1 MTRIILIVFLIATI
15 SCSNRDSE
23 SEVIKPKWAT
33 GDYRFFNERGSIFV
47 RADSDTIV
55 NTKYEKKLK
64 VTVVE
69 KVGQDYIV
77 EIALQPLND
86 LSMTTTVDSLRDLS
100 SRMNNAFDIIKDLTK
115 FNIPYKVRVSENGE
129 VIDIVDFDNYLVK
142 YMDTFFSIRDSIKIS
157 DEEKA
162 DLKIITQN
170 KGTITDQLQTAIAKE
185 ASELLA
191 IYNIKNP
198 VNGDIVEETTMP
210 SPKTG
215 EPLPTTLTYRSQSF
229 TGDIHEIELD
239 IKIEESLNDILAD
252 STATKEKF
260 KYNDMINLTT
270 YFLNQK
276 TGWLESSKSTVDY
289 KSDKFEMK
297 MRIDVKSFRVKS
309 YGCQQNVYAMVG

>member
-1 MTRIILIVFLIATI
+1 MTRTILTVFLIATI
-15 SCSNRDSE
+15 GCGSRDSE
-23 SEVIKPKWAT
+23 SEIIKPKWAP
-33 GDYRFFNERGSIFV
+33 GDYRFFSEKGSIFV
-47 RADSDTIV
+47 RTDSDTIV
-55 NTKYEKKLK
+55 NTEYEKKLK
-64 VTVVE
+64 VTIVE

-77 EIALQPLND
+77 EIALQPLGD

-100 SRMNNAFDIIKDLTK
+100 SRMNNAFEIIKDLTK
-115 FNIPYKVRVSENGE
+115 FNIPYKVKVSENGE
-129 VIDIVDFDNYLVK
+129 VIDIVDFNDYLAK
-142 YMDTFFSIRDSIKIS
+142 YMDTFLGVRDSIEIS
-157 DEEKA
+157 DEERE
-162 DLKIITQN
+162 DLKLITQN
-170 KGTITDQLQTAIAKE
+170 KGTISDRLQTAIAKE

-191 IYNIKNP
+191 IYNTKNP

-215 EPLPTTLTYRSQSF
+215 EPLPTTLTYHSKSF
-229 TGDIHEIELD
+229 TGDIQEIELN

-252 STATKEKF
+252 STSSKEKF

-297 MRIDVKSFRVKS
+297 MRTDVKVSE
-309 YGCQQNVYAMVG
+309 

>member
-1 MTRIILIVFLIATI
+1 MTRFILTVILIATI
-15 SCSNRDSE
+15 SCSNRDSV
-23 SEVIKPKWAT
+23 SEIIKPKWTT
-33 GDYRFFNERGSIFV
+33 GDYRFFNEKGSIFV
-47 RADSDTIV
+47 RMDSDTII
-55 NTKYEKKLK
+55 NTEYEKKLK
-64 VTVVE
+64 LTVIE
-69 KVGQDYIV
+69 KVGQGYIV
-77 EIALQPLND
+77 EIALQPLSD

-100 SRMNNAFDIIKDLTK
+100 RRMNNAFEIVKDLTK
-115 FNIPYKVRVSENGE
+115 FNIPYKVKVSENGE
-129 VIDIVDFDNYLVK
+129 VIDIVDFDNYLAK
-142 YMDTFFSIRDSIKIS
+142 YMDTFLGIRDSITIN
-157 DEEKA
+157 DEEKE
-162 DLKIITQN
+162 DLKRITQN
-170 KGTITDQLQTAIAKE
+170 KGTIADQLQKAIAKE

-215 EPLPTTLTYRSQSF
+215 EPLPTTLTYHSKSF
-229 TGDIHEIELD
+229 TGDIQEIELS
-239 IKIEESLNDILAD
+239 IKIEDSLNYMLAD

-297 MRIDVKSFRVKS
+297 MRTDVKVSE
-309 YGCQQNVYAMVG
+309 